1 MAKNVTTG
9 TEPSRTGLI
18 APPHVR
24 FMRCRPR
31 KRSDWRAHHAAVALT
46 ENTFSPAGSGLCR
59 MHKSITETARPGA
72 PRPTPAPRAARGWR
86 RRGPRLGIGWRLGL
100 GLAAVTTV
108 LVLGE
113 VLAARTTRE
122 ALAAVRSM
130 QNEHEP
136 LANSA
141 NAVLERLLAYDRAV
155 DEDLQAHSPDDFST
169 LTRAGDAL
177 EAAVADYFGS
187 SPAAPVT
194 ASGTALRLQLTRHI
208 ANARL
213 LASRAAQRTQ
223 WVAERQAALNQ
234 VYQRV
239 TSAGGSGLAING
251 TQVVARRSLA
261 ELGEAF
267 NAVRG
272 NVATPAVMA
281 RRERDFRAVVNAHSA
296 EFESSPGRAWL
307 SLVRQDFARAARLR
321 LEIERYDAQRG
332 PQWHSLREDS
342 ADLTVGVQ
350 QQLQMPARLGLL
362 QAAQH
367 AATAAEEAEHTLRI
381 TAAAVLGL
389 VLLVSLLLA
398 VSISVP
404 VRRLTAATRRL
415 AGGDRA
421 ARAPRG
427 GSAEIDELAESFNTM
442 ADRIAH
448 AEAELR
454 AHQAELE
461 RHVAER
467 TQQLHHLA
475 HHDPL
480 TQLPNRRKLAAH
492 LESALA
498 RAGTQKRLA
507 LLFVDVDNFKSINDT
522 LGHSFGDRVL
532 QTIAERLHAATGAT
546 GLLARLGGDEFTVL
560 LEDVQS
566 SDEVE
571 SRAAQ
576 IVTTLQEPLIVDG
589 RVLTTSASVGASL
602 YPDHAADAEGL
613 LRAADVAL
621 FRAKELGRN
630 RFALYSPALYD
641 AAAQRFRL
649 EQSLRRA
656 VEAGDLLLMYQPQ
669 VALHTFEST
678 GVEAL
683 LRWRKPDGRIATAT
697 EFIHVAE
704 KTGLIREL
712 TDWILH
718 TAASTAAA
726 WRAAGWHHAGV
737 AINVSPPQFFESDF
751 VDHVA
756 RTLEAT
762 GLPASALEL
771 EITETVF
778 QTGTATVESLRRLRT
793 LGVAIAL
800 DDFGIGYSSLTS
812 LEQLPISRV
821 KLDRLLVAGV
831 DTNPRS
837 AAIVRSIVALC
848 HGLGL
853 QVVAEG
859 VERTAQLEFLS
870 HCGPISAQGFLLGQP
885 VEANAAHAEAQAASA
900 RVRLALEAAA
910 QLPRRELGESLV
922 FVGSSGRRRAT

>member
-1 MAKNVTTG
+1 MH
-9 TEPSRTGLI
+9 EPIAETA
-18 APPHVR
+18 APPP
-24 FMRCRPR
+24 PR
-31 KRSDWRAHHAAVALT
+31 VPRLWRL
-46 ENTFSPAGSGLCR
+46 
-59 MHKSITETARPGA
+59 
-72 PRPTPAPRAARGWR
+72 
-86 RRGPRLGIGWRLGL
+86 RGPRLGIGRRLGL

-113 VLAARTTRE
+113 MLAARTTRE

-141 NAVLERLLAYDRAV
+141 NAVLERLLAYDRAI
-155 DEDLQAHSPDDFST
+155 DEDMQAHGPDDFGAIIQ
-169 LTRAGDAL
+169 AGGAL

-187 SPAAPVT
+187 SPPAPVS
-194 ASGTALRLQLTRHI
+194 ADGTALRLRLTRHI
-208 ANARL
+208 ANAHE
-213 LASRAAQRTQ
+213 LASRAAQRAQ

-234 VYQRV
+234 VYQRIA
-239 TSAGGSGLAING
+239 SAGGSGLAING

-261 ELGEAF
+261 ELASAI

-272 NVATPAVMA
+272 NVAASGETA
-281 RRERDFRAVVNAHSA
+281 RRERDFRAVLNAHSA

-307 SLVRQDFARAARLR
+307 GLVRQDFAQAARLR
-321 LEIERYDAQRG
+321 REIGRYDAQSG
-332 PQWHSLREDS
+332 PQWHGLREDS
-342 ADLTVGVQ
+342 AALTLGVQ

-362 QAAQH
+362 RAAQH
-367 AATAAEEAEHTLRI
+367 AATAAEQAEQTLRK

-389 VLLVSLLLA
+389 VLLVSLTLA

-427 GSAEIDELAESFNTM
+427 GSAEVDELAESFNTM

-454 AHQAELE
+454 AHQAQLE

-492 LESALA
+492 LASALA
-498 RAGTQKRLA
+498 RAGTQQRLA

-532 QTIAERLHAATGAT
+532 QHIAERLHAATGAT

-560 LEDVQS
+560 LEDVRS

-576 IVTTLQEPLIVDG
+576 IVATLQEPLIVDG

-656 VEAGDLLLMYQPQ
+656 VQAGDLLLMYQPQ
-669 VALHTFEST
+669 VALHSLEST

-683 LRWRKPDGRIATAT
+683 LRWRKSDGRIATAT

-704 KTGLIREL
+704 NTGLIHDL

-726 WRAAGWHHAGV
+726 WRAQGWHRASV

-751 VDHVA
+751 VDRVA
-756 RTLEAT
+756 RTLADT

-778 QTGTATVESLRRLRT
+778 QTGPAIVESLRRLRA

-821 KLDRLLVAGV
+821 KLDRQLTAAV

-859 VERTAQLEFLS
+859 VERAAQLEFLS
-870 HCGPISAQGFLLGQP
+870 RCGPIGVQGFLLGTP
-885 VEANAAHAEAQAASA
+885 VEAAAAAAEAQAAGTRA
-900 RVRLALEAAA
+900 RQALEAAA
-910 QLPRRELGESLV
+910 QRPPDEADQSLV
-922 FVGSSGRRRAT
+922 FVGSSGRRRAP